1 MTESDRI
8 DASNTIQGCVAKKV
22 RQVRLG
28 RENKVQVIFSSVL
41 HRTFVVADRG
51 EEMLL
56 FPNSMCGE
64 VESMSIIPDLV
75 RLHAIIV

>member
-8 DASNTIQGCVAKKV
+8 DTSNTIQGCVAKKV

-51 EEMLL
+51 EGDAS
-56 FPNSMCGE
+56 FPKFDVWRS
-64 VESMSIIPDLV
+64 
-75 RLHAIIV
+75 

>member
-28 RENKVQVIFSSVL
+28 RENKVQVIFFIGTS
-41 HRTFVVADRG
+41 
-51 EEMLL
+51 
-56 FPNSMCGE
+56 
-64 VESMSIIPDLV
+64 
-75 RLHAIIV
+75 